1 MITKVSFFPLSL
13 YIHISA
19 LALSLSYSC
28 SRSRTASSLSPVRDL
43 LSGIE
48 MEEVKF
54 DHESKEKIFEIFK
67 EFMASV
73 AKLDELG
80 TQGSQL
86 LSGLKQGLVICTLA
100 ELLRRPSING
110 TSKLIENVIET
121 SNTENLRAY
130 IEAGCI
136 NTHDGAQSTKKLHT
150 CRVGLDDHLKKA
162 RSLID
167 ELERLHNDVNIELET
182 ENPLC
187 TSTMSDE
194 DLELDEEEATVPS
207 KKLDANDYALL
218 MGIVK
223 VMIKKNHIMQEK
235 IISGLSL
242 KSSSGE
248 LETYCL
254 MWSLQPYID
263 DGIMSWAWKL
273 V

>member
-1 MITKVSFFPLSL
+1 
-13 YIHISA
+13 
-19 LALSLSYSC
+19 
-28 SRSRTASSLSPVRDL
+28 
-43 LSGIE
+43 

-86 LSGLKQGLVICTLA
+86 LSGLKQGLGLCPASEIILVFASTVLMKCCVVICTLA

>member
-1 MITKVSFFPLSL
+1 
-13 YIHISA
+13 
-19 LALSLSYSC
+19 
-28 SRSRTASSLSPVRDL
+28 
-43 LSGIE
+43 

-86 LSGLKQGLVICTLA
+86 LSGLKQGL

-136 NTHDGAQSTKKLHT
+136 NTHDGAQT
-150 CRVGLDDHLKKA
+150 

-223 VMIKKNHIMQEK
+223 VMIKKNHIMQHCCKEETHT
-235 IISGLSL
+235 IIVHHQREREGDGDATE
-242 KSSSGE
+242 GE
-248 LETYCL
+248 LPHCWTNTSPDL
-254 MWSLQPYID
+254 RTV
-263 DGIMSWAWKL
+263 G
-273 V
+273 